1 MKTIMSKTN
10 TGQFRYTDK
19 TDSTIFSV
27 AWNSSPIPNPRIS
40 SEFIIVSL
48 KSSFLGEQN
57 SHFHA
62 KKPAVF
68 RVNSMTG
75 TWPGKKKTGRLL
87 CELLDLFRQGIQLS
101 VENPTD
107 LLNNPGLKS
116 NTKSNTNAG
125 QKSEKELL
133 LQSIIAIYKGLD
145 STLLH
150 HL

>member
-1 MKTIMSKTN
+1 M
-10 TGQFRYTDK
+10 F
-19 TDSTIFSV
+19 V
-27 AWNSSPIPNPRIS
+27 L
-40 SEFIIVSL
+40 V
-48 KSSFLGEQN
+48 
-57 SHFHA
+57 
-62 KKPAVF
+62 
-68 RVNSMTG
+68 
-75 TWPGKKKTGRLL
+75 
-87 CELLDLFRQGIQLS
+87 LDLFRQGIQLS